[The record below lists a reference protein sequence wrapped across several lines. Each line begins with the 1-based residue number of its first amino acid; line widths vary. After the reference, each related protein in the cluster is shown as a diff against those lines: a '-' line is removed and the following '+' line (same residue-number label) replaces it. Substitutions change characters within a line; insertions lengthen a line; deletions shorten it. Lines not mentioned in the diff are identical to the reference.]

1 MKKLVLGLTAAT
13 AIAFT
18 AAPALAQVEFFAGP
32 GGVGIEFGAP
42 YGYYY
47 SYPYGYGYAPGWR
60 WYQYHH
66 RYW

>member
-13 AIAFT
+13 AIALT
-18 AAPALAQVEFFAGP
+18 AAPALAQVDFFAGP

-60 WYQYHH
+60 WHQYYHH
-66 RYW
+66 HR